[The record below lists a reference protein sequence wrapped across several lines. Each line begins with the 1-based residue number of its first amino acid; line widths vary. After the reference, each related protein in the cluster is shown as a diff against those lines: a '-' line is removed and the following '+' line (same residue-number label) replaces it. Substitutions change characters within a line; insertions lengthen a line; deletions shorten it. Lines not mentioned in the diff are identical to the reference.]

1 EALRE
6 CAALAEEE
14 GVRLVL
20 EPLNRYETNL
30 VNTVAEA
37 LQLIKE
43 VGSEAMGLLFDTF
56 HANIEE
62 PSIEGSIR
70 AAGSR
75 LLHVHVADSNRW
87 HPGAGHIDF
96 AQIVAT
102 LREVGYDGYLS
113 AEILPLPDP
122 HTCARKTIEF
132 LGGLL
137 ANIQRQKEAVEAM
150 KGITQKLKEQ
160 IEREL
165 QAERSFS
172 VDDLI
177 GMIKMGESQE
187 VANKLIY
194 HSRPKD
200 FPSQLE
206 ALRKRLGARFPEADE
221 GFRKGCIS
229 FLSHLTLGLSSFL
242 VHWNVK
248 NADLHGDEILTDAHI
263 EAEVGANLALLAEW
277 EALAPS
283 VAGELLGA
291 WREEARARFVAE
303 GAEEP
308 EALAEE
314 LVGNS
319 VCDYPRNMAEAI
331 EGSNLQKIAEMRIAG
346 LNHTELGNDYAAFLQ
361 YAMHLGASFV
371 TCNPVLVD
379 IAWVAD
385 PERWNP
391 IADRI
396 VAENPQ
402 ADESALARLMTLEI
416 VLVNM
421 RLLRPIFLLTNGG
434 MGCVSLQ
441 VNPKKH
447 GDAQAMISDATAIYK
462 ELRAKLDG
470 GVPNVVFK
478 LPGTRAG
485 LEACYALTGQGIG
498 VNITVNF
505 GLFQQLRFAKAI
517 GEGQAI
523 FAILTEMNGR
533 LAYPVRDELL
543 GKLSELAGHGITEA
557 DAREAAAWSGV
568 AVVKRLH
575 KLLQEKGYDLRR
587 IKPLVASLRIYKEG
601 PGYDRLPSPY
611 PDITEDVGTSIIT
624 VFPNVRRAF
633 DAETEVSLKPKRID
647 EPVPERAL
655 EVLAH
660 SEIFKQGYYV
670 ADQDWV
676 PQEEER
682 FRPDYVLALEDEEAV
697 AAWPPVYNTLTQFSD
712 GYDRFVERL
721 VGRRQ
726 LLALRKRAKAGARLS
741 QAEEALVGALANV
754 YDLTVRKALRLV
766 CEVPADAALVPIL
779 RRESVKEAI
788 GASNDEEIAALY
800 RLALAK
806 HEPDSAVRRSCKLA
820 DS

>member
-1 EALRE
+1 
-6 CAALAEEE
+6 
-14 GVRLVL
+14 
-20 EPLNRYETNL
+20 
-30 VNTVAEA
+30 
-37 LQLIKE
+37 
-43 VGSEAMGLLFDTF
+43 
-56 HANIEE
+56 
-62 PSIEGSIR
+62 
-70 AAGSR
+70 
-75 LLHVHVADSNRW
+75 
-87 HPGAGHIDF
+87 
-96 AQIVAT
+96 
-102 LREVGYDGYLS
+102 
-113 AEILPLPDP
+113 
-122 HTCARKTIEF
+122 
-132 LGGLL
+132 
-137 ANIQRQKEAVEAM
+137 M

-160 IEREL
+160 IAKEL
-165 QAERSFS
+165 QAERAFS
-172 VDDLI
+172 LDDLV
-177 GMIKMGESQE
+177 GMIESGESHE
-187 VANKLIY
+187 AANKLIY
-194 HSRPKD
+194 YSRPRD
-200 FPSQLE
+200 FPSQLD
-206 ALRKRLGARFPEADE
+206 ALRKRLAARFPKADE
-221 GFRKGCIS
+221 GFRKGYIS

-242 VHWNVK
+242 VHWNLK
-248 NADLHGDEILTDAHI
+248 NADLHGDEILADAQI
-263 EAEVGANLALLAEW
+263 EAEVGANLALLTEW

-283 VAGELLGA
+283 VAGELLEV

-303 GAEEP
+303 RAEEP

-314 LVGNS
+314 LVSNS
-319 VCDYPRNMAEAI
+319 VCDYLRNMAEAI
-331 EGSNLQKIAEMRIAG
+331 EGSNLRKIAEMRVAG
-346 LNHTELGNDYAAFLQ
+346 LNYTELGNDYAAFLQ
-361 YAMHLGASFV
+361 YAMYLGASFV

-379 IAWVAD
+379 VAWVAN
-385 PERWNP
+385 PEHWNA

-402 ADESALARLMTLEI
+402 ADEAALARLMTLEI
-416 VLVNM
+416 VLANM

-447 GDAQAMISDATAIYK
+447 GDAEAMIFDATAIYE

-478 LPGTRAG
+478 LPGTLAG
-485 LEACYALTGQGIG
+485 LEACRVLTGQGIG

-505 GLFQQLRFAKAI
+505 GLFQQLRFAEAI
-517 GEGQAI
+517 RQGQAI
-523 FAILTEMNGR
+523 FATLTEMNGR

-543 GKLSELAGHGITEA
+543 GKLSELAAYGITEA

-587 IKPLVASLRIYKEG
+587 VKPLVASLRIYKEG

-633 DAETEVSLKPKRID
+633 DAEMEVSLEPKRID

-660 SEIFKQGYYV
+660 SEIFKQAYYV
-670 ADQDWV
+670 ADRDWV
-676 PQEEER
+676 PEEDER
-682 FRPDYVLALEDEEAV
+682 FRPEYELVLEDEEAV

-721 VGRRQ
+721 VGRRH
-726 LLALRKRAKAGARLS
+726 LLALRERAEAGARLS
-741 QAEEALVGALANV
+741 KAEGALVGALTNV
-754 YDLTVRKALRLV
+754 YDVTVREALRLV
-766 CEVPADAALVPIL
+766 CDVPEDAALVPIL
-779 RRESVKEAI
+779 RRESVEEAI
-788 GASNDEEIAALY
+788 DASDDEEIAALY

-806 HEPDSAVRRSCKLA
+806 HEPDSAVRRARKLI